1 MSGAIVSNMR
11 GICGLLVVALTV
23 SLSAQRNGPALSDQ
37 QVLIDLEQRWNE
49 AFYHKDLS
57 FISSILADEFV
68 ATYDDGERGDK
79 AKELSL
85 AASFN
90 QQVESAIPDEF
101 SVKVY
106 QDTAIVWFTL
116 RLVGIRQQQRAEM
129 TLRYTDVWV
138 NRDGRWLCV
147 STQSTKMSPK

>member
-1 MSGAIVSNMR
+1 M
-11 GICGLLVVALTV
+11 LVILWTV
-23 SLSAQRNGPALSDQ
+23 PLSAQRDGPPLSDQ
-37 QVLIDLEQRWNE
+37 QVLVDLEQRWNE
-49 AFYHKDLS
+49 AFYRKDLS
-57 FISSILADEFV
+57 FISGILADEFV

-85 AASFN
+85 AAAFN

-106 QDTAIVWFTL
+106 QDTAVVWFTL
-116 RLVGIRQQQRAEM
+116 HLVGIRQQQRSEV

-147 STQSTKMSPK
+147 STQSTKVSPR

>member
-1 MSGAIVSNMR
+1 MIAWM
-11 GICGLLVVALTV
+11 CGVIMVACTV
-23 SLSAQRNGPALSDQ
+23 SLSAQRDGPAPSDQ
-37 QVLIDLEQRWNE
+37 EVLIDLEQRWNE
-49 AFYHKDLS
+49 AFYHKDLT

-85 AASFN
+85 AAAFN

-106 QDTAIVWFTL
+106 RDTAVVWFTL
-116 RLVGIRQQQRAEM
+116 HLVGIRQQERAEV

-147 STQSTKMSPK
+147 SSQSTKVSPK